1 MNSKSKTYV
10 LSIAV
15 LFVLLSVLF
24 AENSPLISAKRSP
37 EIDPQNFRDGMRKLW
52 EENVNLTRL
61 FIISTIENLPDQD
74 ETAQRLIQ
82 NQNEIG
88 DSIKPFYGDAAG
100 EQLAELLGEHA
111 LISATMLQ
119 AARKADAPEFE
130 EAVAQWYSNADKI
143 ADLMSDL
150 NPENWPVRKTKPIM
164 KVYLDLTLEQALARW
179 NGDFEKDIEA
189 YDKVHNH
196 ALEIADMLSQGIINR
211 FWERFR

>member
-1 MNSKSKTYV
+1 MNSKSKKYV
-10 LSIAV
+10 LSIAA

-24 AENSPLISAKRSP
+24 AENSPLIAAKRSP
-37 EIDPQNFRDGMRKLW
+37 EIDPQDFRDGMRKLW

-61 FIISTIENLPDQD
+61 FIISTIEDLPDQN

-88 DSIKPFYGDAAG
+88 ASIKPFYGNAAG
-100 EQLAELLGEHA
+100 DQLAELLREHA

-119 AARKADAPEFE
+119 AARKADATAFE
-130 EAVAQWYSNADKI
+130 DAVAHWYSNADEV
-143 ADLMSDL
+143 AELLSDL
-150 NPENWPVRKTKPIM
+150 NPENWPMRKTKPTM

>member
-1 MNSKSKTYV
+1 MNSKSKKYV

-15 LFVLLSVLF
+15 VFIVLSVLF
-24 AENSPLISAKRSP
+24 AENSPLSSAKKP
-37 EIDPQNFRDGMRKLW
+37 AEIDPQVFREDMRKLW
-52 EENVNLTRL
+52 EEHVNLTRF
-61 FIISTIENLPDQD
+61 FIISTISNLPDQE
-74 ETAQRLIQ
+74 ETAQRMIH

-88 DSIKPFYGDAAG
+88 DAIKPFYGDAAG
-100 EQLAELLGEHA
+100 EQLAELLREHA

-119 AARKADAPEFE
+119 AARKADAPAFE
-130 EAVAQWYSNADKI
+130 EAVARWYANADELAK
-143 ADLMSDL
+143 LLFEL
-150 NPENWPVRKTKPIM
+150 NPENWPLRKTRPIM

-196 ALEIADMLSQGIINR
+196 ALEIADMLSEGIINR

>member
-1 MNSKSKTYV
+1 MNSKKYV

-15 LFVLLSVLF
+15 VFIVLSVLF
-24 AENSPLISAKRSP
+24 AENSPLSSAKKP
-37 EIDPQNFRDGMRKLW
+37 AEIDPQVFREDMRKLW
-52 EENVNLTRL
+52 EEHVNLTRF
-61 FIISTIENLPDQD
+61 FIISTISNLPDQE
-74 ETAQRLIQ
+74 ETAQRMIH

-88 DSIKPFYGDAAG
+88 DAIKPFYGDAAG
-100 EQLAELLGEHA
+100 EQLAALLREHA

-119 AARKADAPEFE
+119 AARKADAPAFE
-130 EAVAQWYSNADKI
+130 EAVARWYANADELAK
-143 ADLMSDL
+143 LLFEL
-150 NPENWPVRKTKPIM
+150 NPENWPLRKTRPIM

-196 ALEIADMLSQGIINR
+196 ALEIADMLSEGIINR